1 MPEEA
6 VSDESATDDTPTETR
21 EELGESGQKALDAF
35 KDRARQAERESKT
48 ASRQLKQAQAE
59 LEMLRQ
65 AGASDADKAIAAAT
79 KEAATKARTEAL
91 SEANSRLVKAEVR
104 TAAVGEGIDPALAV
118 KLLDLDDF
126 DVDDSGEVDT
136 KSITKAVKGLIE
148 EHPYLAGDKDGR
160 PRGNADGGPRR
171 TAVSDDDMN
180 LALRRAAG
188 RA

>member
-6 VSDESATDDTPTETR
+6 VSDESATDDAATETP

-35 KDRARQAERESKT
+35 KNRARQAERESKN
-48 ASRQLKQAQAE
+48 AARQLKQASAE
-59 LEMLRQ
+59 LEMLKQ
-65 AGASDADKAIAAAT
+65 AGASDSEKAIAAAT
-79 KEAATKARTEAL
+79 KEAAAKARTEAL
-91 SEANSRLVKAEVR
+91 SEANSRLIRAEVR
-104 TAAVGEGIDPALAV
+104 TAAVSEKIDPALAV

-126 DVDDSGEVDT
+126 EVDDNGEVDT
-136 KSITKAVKGLIE
+136 KSIAKAIKGLIE
-148 EHPYLAGDKDGR
+148 EHPYLTGEKDGR
-160 PRGNADGGPRR
+160 PRGTADGGARR